1 MPLQLTL
8 SDSEV
13 ASVRIEA
20 GDLRI
25 RFSAAATVQ
34 TGTAPGE
41 KPTAGFSRG
50 LELRL
55 RGVHIVESHEPL
67 LGRVA
72 EGHLRLGTDAPRRL
86 PVPLDHAGPV
96 HLELAFS
103 NRASLVATGT
113 GISVAFPGDAHFMES
128 LAC

>member
-1 MPLQLTL
+1 MPLHLTL

-13 ASVRIEA
+13 ASVRVEA
-20 GDLRI
+20 GDLWI
-25 RFSAAATVQ
+25 RFSAAATVL

-41 KPTAGFSRG
+41 KPTTGFSRG
-50 LELRL
+50 LVLRL
-55 RGVHIVESHEPL
+55 RGMHIVESHEPL

-72 EGHLRLGTDAPRRL
+72 EGHLRLGTETPRVL
-86 PVPLDHAGPV
+86 SVPLDHVGPA

-113 GISVAFPGDAHFMES
+113 GVSVGFPGDAHFMES